1 MLRVAIVG
9 CGKIADEH
17 ARQILR
23 VPGSELVAFC
33 DAEPLMAKQM
43 QDRFDGTKDFDDLNR
58 LLSDVRPDVVHIT
71 TPPQSHFATAMR
83 CLDAGA
89 HVFIEKP
96 FTMNRAEAAELID
109 AATASNLKVCVDHN
123 YQFSEPAV
131 RMRALVE
138 QGYLGGAPVHIESYY
153 CYDLADPTYAKAFLG
168 DTSHWV
174 RSLPGGL
181 VQNII
186 SHGICRVA
194 EFMKSD
200 RPEVLTMGFTSPLL
214 RSLGE
219 THMVDELRVMVR
231 DDSTTAFFT
240 FSSQMRPQTA
250 QLRLFGPRN
259 GLLLDDNHHTLVKLE
274 GKKYKS
280 YLENFIP
287 PAKLS
292 FDLIANSVANV
303 RSFVTGRLNMN
314 EGIRALIERFH
325 QSVARDTEP
334 PISYREIL
342 LTSQIMDKILEQ
354 LGRAD
359 ERAAASPS
367 VQCLQ

>member
-23 VPGSELVAFC
+23 VRGSELVAFY

-43 QDRFDGTKDFDDLNR
+43 QDRFEGTTAFDDLNQ
-58 LLSDVRPDVVHIT
+58 LLSDARPDVVHIT
-71 TPPQSHFATAMR
+71 TPPQSHYATAMR
-83 CLDAGA
+83 CLDAGT

-96 FTMNRAEAAELID
+96 FTMNTAEAVELLE

-123 YQFSEPAV
+123 YQFSEPAL
-131 RMRALVE
+131 RMRALVD

-168 DTSHWV
+168 DTSHWI

-194 EFMKSD
+194 EYIKSD
-200 RPEVLTMGFTSPLL
+200 RPEVMTMGFTSPLL

-219 THMVDELRVMVR
+219 KHMVDELRVMVR
-231 DDSTTAFFT
+231 DESTTAFFT

-280 YLENFIP
+280 YLENFVP
-287 PAKLS
+287 PARLS
-292 FDLIANSVANV
+292 LQLIANSVANV
-303 RSFVTGRLNMN
+303 RSFATGRLNMN

-325 QSVARDTEP
+325 HSIAHDGEP

-342 LTSQIMDKILEQ
+342 LTSRIMDAILDQ
-354 LGRAD
+354 LSRAD
-359 ERAAASPS
+359 QGAGAYRSL
-367 VQCLQ
+367 QCLQ